1 MCGDGVAP
9 LGTAR
14 LVRIFVHTS
23 LRRFVKYRLR
33 GCGEAV
39 GFFGLFSW
47 GRFIYLFML
56 PM

>member
-14 LVRIFVHTS
+14 LVHIYVHTS
-23 LRRFVKYRLR
+23 IQRFVKYRLG

-39 GFFGLFSW
+39 GFFFVCFIGVELF
-47 GRFIYLFML
+47 I
-56 PM
+56 